1 MTNAIRVEVKALPQ
15 TVKDA
20 LKGVGY
26 GRHDIAVEAS
36 ETFRHESAYG
46 DGYRAFTV
54 ALNLATGETKSMQGS
69 WGGASINYQSQVDSD
84 QSAYTI
90 PVGGAILQGQ
100 IGGGRPVSARLVL
113 NPENVAKLLPS
124 SPSDVTDREKQI
136 LAVFGGIK
144 SSYRAGYLKGYT
156 SAEIDSLVSRGFLA
170 RNKAGSTSIT
180 TAGKNQRG
188 NTQVF

>member
-1 MTNAIRVEVKALPQ
+1 MTNSIRVEVKSLPQ
-15 TVKDA
+15 TVKNA
-20 LKGVGY
+20 LKNVGY
-26 GRHDIAVEAS
+26 GRQDIAVEAS
-36 ETFRHESAYG
+36 PTFTHESAYG

-54 ALNLATGETKSMQGS
+54 ALNLETGETKSMQGS

-84 QSAYTI
+84 QNAYTI

-100 IGGGRPVSARLVL
+100 QGGGRPVSCRLVL

-124 SPSDVTDREKQI
+124 ASSDVSERDRNI

-144 SSYRAGYLKGYT
+144 SSYRADYLKEYT
-156 SAEIDSLVSRGFLA
+156 SAEIDSLVERGFLA

-180 TAGKNQRG
+180 TAGKNARG
-188 NTQVF
+188 NAQVF